1 MHGASR
7 LSYSLGLNWM
17 DLTTWHVLDPLRA
30 LLDRGGSGGNA
41 ELVCDVDAALALPQ
55 TSCC

>member
-1 MHGASR
+1 MCFPPVLQSCIEV
-7 LSYSLGLNWM
+7 M
-17 DLTTWHVLDPLRA
+17 DSTTWHVLDPLRA

-41 ELVCDVDAALALPQ
+41 ELVCDVDAAFALPQ